1 MIHLFGIRHHGPGS
15 ARSVL
20 SALTSLQ
27 PDIILLEGPVEAEA
41 ILPFAANP
49 AMKPPVAVLVY
60 GSVAEEAE
68 PRAAFFPFAE
78 FSPEWQAIQYGL
90 QRDLPVRFIDLP
102 QAYNLADNW
111 QAPPPLSL
119 RERAGVRAKGAKR
132 RVRDKKLNESETK
145 NRAPVDPIGLLAQAA
160 GYYDSERFWEHLVE
174 QRPHAGEVFTAIH
187 EAMSAVRK

>member
-68 PRAAFFPFAE
+68 PRQH
-78 FSPEWQAIQYGL
+78 SKQHHAITSL
-90 QRDLPVRFIDLP
+90 FI
-102 QAYNLADNW
+102 
-111 QAPPPLSL
+111 SL
-119 RERAGVRAKGAKR
+119 FKLKG
-132 RVRDKKLNESETK
+132 
-145 NRAPVDPIGLLAQAA
+145 
-160 GYYDSERFWEHLVE
+160 
-174 QRPHAGEVFTAIH
+174 
-187 EAMSAVRK
+187 

>member
-15 ARSVL
+15 AHSLVN
-20 SALTSLQ
+20 ALQTLK

-60 GSVAEEAE
+60 GSVVGEPE

-90 QRDLPVRFIDLP
+90 KHTIPLRFID
-102 QAYNLADNW
+102 
-111 QAPPPLSL
+111 
-119 RERAGVRAKGAKR
+119 
-132 RVRDKKLNESETK
+132 
-145 NRAPVDPIGLLAQAA
+145 
-160 GYYDSERFWEHLVE
+160 
-174 QRPHAGEVFTAIH
+174 
-187 EAMSAVRK
+187 

>member
-1 MIHLFGIRHHGPGS
+1 MQVEAWLILSLVIHDSPLWHSPSWAGFSTERIKQH
-15 ARSVL
+15 L
-20 SALTSLQ
+20 QQLQ

-111 QAPPPLSL
+111 QTPSPSASLLPLP
-119 RERAGVRAKGAKR
+119 E
-132 RVRDKKLNESETK
+132 
-145 NRAPVDPIGLLAQAA
+145 
-160 GYYDSERFWEHLVE
+160 
-174 QRPHAGEVFTAIH
+174 GEGWG
-187 EAMSAVRK
+187 

>member
-78 FSPEWQAIQYGL
+78 FSPEWQAIQFGL

-111 QAPPPLSL
+111 QTPESTTEQPPLPEGELYEFLNYHSYEDKIDQL
-119 RERAGVRAKGAKR
+119 FAG
-132 RVRDKKLNESETK
+132 KK
-145 NRAPVDPIGLLAQAA
+145 
-160 GYYDSERFWEHLVE
+160 
-174 QRPHAGEVFTAIH
+174 
-187 EAMSAVRK
+187 

>member
-111 QAPPPLSL
+111 LSPPLP
-119 RERAGVRAKGAKR
+119 EGDDCKDAGVRATHGAVAEVVGEGYFR
-132 RVRDKKLNESETK
+132 
-145 NRAPVDPIGLLAQAA
+145 GLTFVQLQ
-160 GYYDSERFWEHLVE
+160 Y
-174 QRPHAGEVFTAIH
+174 Q
-187 EAMSAVRK
+187 

>member
-68 PRAAFFPFAE
+68 PRAAFFRLLNFLLNGKR
-78 FSPEWQAIQYGL
+78 YNM
-90 QRDLPVRFIDLP
+90 
-102 QAYNLADNW
+102 AYNVTCLYV
-111 QAPPPLSL
+111 LL
-119 RERAGVRAKGAKR
+119 IYLK
-132 RVRDKKLNESETK
+132 
-145 NRAPVDPIGLLAQAA
+145 PI
-160 GYYDSERFWEHLVE
+160 
-174 QRPHAGEVFTAIH
+174 I
-187 EAMSAVRK
+187 

>member
-15 ARSVL
+15 AHSLVN
-20 SALTSLQ
+20 ALQTLK

-60 GSVAEEAE
+60 GSVAEEPE

-90 QRDLPVRFIDLP
+90 KHTIPLRFIDLP

-111 QAPPPLSL
+111 QAPSPSGSEAEGEGVEGRGEDLPKPSTPLAYSP
-119 RERAGVRAKGAKR
+119 K
-132 RVRDKKLNESETK
+132 
-145 NRAPVDPIGLLAQAA
+145 PQAIM
-160 GYYDSERFWEHLVE
+160 
-174 QRPHAGEVFTAIH
+174 TANAFGNI
-187 EAMSAVRK
+187 